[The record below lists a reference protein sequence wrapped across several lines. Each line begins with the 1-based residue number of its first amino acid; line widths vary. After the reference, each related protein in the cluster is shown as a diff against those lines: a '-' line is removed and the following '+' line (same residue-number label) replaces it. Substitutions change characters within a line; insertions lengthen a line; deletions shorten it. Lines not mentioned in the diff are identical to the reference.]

1 MPTYSCHHSYRS
13 SQLCLSSAT
22 SAPSQEAYTAAH
34 NTSPALSL
42 THTNACTLVLPHYYY
57 LSIQSEHAAGPY
69 LPLIHTRPHAHN
81 ATFDDDSAVF
91 TVEIQ
96 NSFVHTR
103 RDEYFRSGGTK
114 VLLGFY
120 HRITAGM
127 LMTKPNYG
135 GLITATFTKLIT
147 AKRRQTL
154 QVIHSVGY

>member
-1 MPTYSCHHSYRS
+1 MPTYSCHHGYRP

-34 NTSPALSL
+34 NTSLALSL
-42 THTNACTLVLPHYYY
+42 THTNARTLFLPRYYY
-57 LSIQSEHAAGPY
+57 LSVESEHIVWTIPVQST
-69 LPLIHTRPHAHN
+69 HTHTHTDKVTSCKN
-81 ATFDDDSAVF
+81 IAVF
-91 TVEIQ
+91 TVKIQ
-96 NSFVHTR
+96 IFLVCAERWILWIGNTR
-103 RDEYFRSGGTK
+103 

-120 HRITAGM
+120 HRITGGM

-147 AKRRQTL
+147 TKRRQTL